1 MNKIY
6 KVVWNNARKCYVV
19 VSEIAKNRGK
29 NNVRS
34 IVERLASRMPRLAAR
49 IQAATLW
56 NAAGMKQVFAADGQL
71 PAHPRTAARWAAPVL
86 AAGILLQTASGFAS
100 TIKNADGNNLA
111 GNGKVHNLYVQDMLD
126 NNKTGVNKFNEYK
139 ISAGDIA
146 NMHFNK
152 KDETVYVTN
161 LVNLVHS
168 KIDINGTVNAVR
180 NGKIDGNLYFISPN
194 GMTVGKTGV
203 INAGR
208 LGAFIPA
215 ASYWDE
221 LWNYKEN
228 VVNNF
233 ADFENY
239 GKRDGNGNYSVI
251 SLQVADGNG
260 NYKDTRLEFAK
271 GKKIEIEGRIN
282 TRNGIV
288 LGARDIQVKE
298 GAVLRRSAS
307 AEVVNFNELVN
318 IKDSAGK
325 VTLNAGL
332 GADLNAAVDGSTGD
346 IILRAESSHSF
357 VNGIVSSELYESIMK
372 TEVKAN
378 VEMAGSIV
386 TDGPAD
392 LSAEASTSFI
402 NTAYGGTSI
411 FSDIA
416 FNFLDGIGI
425 TRA

>member
-100 TIKNADGNNLA
+100 TIKNADGKNLA
-111 GNGKVHNLYVQDMLD
+111 TSGNVHNLYVQDMLD

-152 KDETVYVTN
+152 QGEMVYATN

-180 NGKIDGNLYFISPN
+180 NGKIDGNLYFISPD
-194 GMTVGKTGV
+194 GMTVGQTGV

-215 ASYWDE
+215 TSYWDE
-221 LWNYKEN
+221 LWNLKQN

-233 ADFENY
+233 KDFENY
-239 GKRDGNGNYSVI
+239 GRRD
-251 SLQVADGNG
+251 ANG
-260 NYKDTRLEFAK
+260 NYKDTSLGLAK
-271 GKKIEIEGRIN
+271 GKKIEIAGHIN

-288 LGARDIQVKE
+288 LGAQDIQVKG
-298 GAVLRRSAS
+298 GAILRRSAS
-307 AEVVNFNELVN
+307 AEEVNFNELVN
-318 IKDSAGK
+318 IKDPAGT
-325 VTLNAGL
+325 VTLDAGL
-332 GADLNAAVDGSTGD
+332 GADLNAAVDGGTGD
-346 IILRAESSHSF
+346 IILRAESAQSF

-402 NTAYGGTSI
+402 NTAYGGTSM

>member
-152 KDETVYVTN
+152 QGEMVYATN

-180 NGKIDGNLYFISPN
+180 NGKIDGNLYFISPD
-194 GMTVGKTGV
+194 GMAVGEKGV

-208 LGAFIPA
+208 LRAFIPA
-215 ASYWDE
+215 TSYWDE
-221 LWNYKEN
+221 LWNLKQN

-233 ADFENY
+233 KDFENY
-239 GKRDGNGNYSVI
+239 GRRD
-251 SLQVADGNG
+251 ANG
-260 NYKDTRLEFAK
+260 NYKDTSLGLAK
-271 GKKIEIEGRIN
+271 GKKIEIAGHIN

-288 LGARDIQVKE
+288 LGAQDIQVKG
-298 GAVLRRSAS
+298 GAILRRSAS
-307 AEVVNFNELVN
+307 AEEVNFNELVN
-318 IKDSAGK
+318 IKDPAGT
-325 VTLNAGL
+325 VTLDAGL
-332 GADLNAAVDGSTGD
+332 GADLNAAVDGGTGD
-346 IILRAESSHSF
+346 IILRAEASHSF

-402 NTAYGGTSI
+402 NTAYGGTSM